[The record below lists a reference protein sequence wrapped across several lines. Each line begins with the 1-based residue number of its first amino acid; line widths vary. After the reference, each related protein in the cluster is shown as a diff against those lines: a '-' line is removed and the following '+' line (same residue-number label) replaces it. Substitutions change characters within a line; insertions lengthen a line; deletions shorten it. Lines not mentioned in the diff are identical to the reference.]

1 MTLKFGLWVYKMSRS
16 RVVKRSLG
24 GAGDT
29 PFLPSFLDVQNG
41 ELLSLGEMAPSVWPT
56 HH

>member
-16 RVVKRSLG
+16 WVVKRSVG

-29 PFLPSFLDVQNG
+29 PFLPSFLDVQMGNFYNVG
-41 ELLSLGEMAPSVWPT
+41 GMAPSVWPT